1 MNKETNT
8 LRNTLG
14 ILGILLPILTLFFN
28 LIFGGE
34 YNPSGVLTS
43 ISATHYSVA
52 YLLFEGLVF
61 GTGLFLI
68 CYRGYD
74 IRDRIATILAGSGA
88 VALTLFPC
96 ALDKAE
102 TRNFLMWP
110 QNITNQIHLASAG
123 LFFGS
128 LVFLI
133 GFQFTRTSEGNMVSP
148 GSQKWRRNILYRICA
163 TVMLLALIIGFG
175 GSRIFGFPYLVYIG
189 ETIALWAFGISW
201 LTKGGLIL
209 RDV

>member
-1 MNKETNT
+1 MNKEINT

-14 ILGILLPILTLFFN
+14 VLGILLPVLTLIFN

-68 CYRGYD
+68 CYQGYD
-74 IRDRIATILAGSGA
+74 IADRIATILAGSGA
-88 VALTLFPC
+88 IALTLFPC
-96 ALDKAE
+96 ALEGAE
-102 TRNFLMWP
+102 TRNFLMLP
-110 QNITNQIHLASAG
+110 QNITNVIHLASAG

-128 LVFLI
+128 LVFLV
-133 GFQFTRTSEGNMVSP
+133 GWQFTKTSEGNVVNP
-148 GSQKWRRNILYRICA
+148 GSRKWRRNILFSVC
-163 TVMLLALIIGFG
+163 TMVMVAALIYVCG
-175 GSRIFGFPYLVYIG
+175 GSWLFGVPYLVFVG
-189 ETIALWAFGISW
+189 EWAALWAFGVAW

-209 RDV
+209 PDV